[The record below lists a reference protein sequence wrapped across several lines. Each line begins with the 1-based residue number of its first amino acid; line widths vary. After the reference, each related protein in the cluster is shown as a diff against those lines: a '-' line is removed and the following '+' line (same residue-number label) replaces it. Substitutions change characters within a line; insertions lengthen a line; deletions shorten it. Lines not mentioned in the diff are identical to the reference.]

1 MAVGDIVADTTSK
14 DDDAYLDVQP
24 GAGAEWVIH
33 NIYYAGAAE
42 LYKYD
47 GSNTILFDT
56 TTAGGAHLNVQIH
69 VNNTD
74 YLRIRN
80 VSGGAAIVGY
90 DGIITKSA

>member
-1 MAVGDIVADTTSK
+1 MAVGDVIADTVSEA
-14 DDDAYLDVQP
+14 DDAYLDVQP
-24 GAGAEWVIH
+24 AAGTDWVIN

-47 GSNTILFDT
+47 GTRAILFET
-56 TTAGGAHLNVQIH
+56 TTAGGALLNVQIH

-80 VSGGAAIVGY
+80 VSGDTAIVGY
-90 DGIITKSA
+90 DGMITATS